1 MRNKL
6 HDGPSEAFLIRSGQI
21 RRPVSKPRASIAALQ
36 WAAEQAN
43 MTYGQFTQRLAPE
56 DEVRIQLEYDEM
68 RRQRAAEAAERRAQR
83 ELADQADQAEQARP
97 AGEGPD
103 AEEDASL

>member
-6 HDGPSEAFLIRSGQI
+6 HDGPSEAFMIRSGQI
-21 RRPVSKPRASIAALQ
+21 RRPVPKPRASIAALQ
-36 WAAEQAN
+36 WAADQAN

-56 DEVRIQLEYDEM
+56 DEVRIQLEYEEM

-83 ELADQADQAEQARP
+83 ELADQPVEAGDAGD
-97 AGEGPD
+97 AGED
-103 AEEDASL
+103 ELL